1 MNNRESLFI
10 VSSCPVLPAGRKTD
24 CIKFL
29 EASENEAE
37 ARGFE
42 GPEKMTVRK
51 RNGIEL
57 ASYFVS

>member
-10 VSSCPVLPAGRKTD
+10 VNSCPVLPAGRKAD

-42 GPEKMTVRK
+42 GPEKMTVPA
-51 RNGIEL
+51 NGTG
-57 ASYFVS
+57 

>member
-1 MNNRESLFI
+1 M
-10 VSSCPVLPAGRKTD
+10 LPAGRKAD

-42 GPEKMTVRK
+42 GPEKLTVRK